1 MRPRPL
7 KKAFDLNKRLDV
19 EKSRRNS
26 RSQSLELDYR
36 SLRAGQSVPGANG
49 VKEEEKTF
57 SVTLLVNENEK
68 NVIVDM
74 INRAKNIISR
84 KVEKVIGKKPKNSVS
99 NVETL
104 QTVLES
110 WIGHEESRERE
121 EKAEEEQLIR
131 EQELQVSDMA
141 RRGLPVPVTF
151 HPREEL
157 ARAHSDMTEEE
168 NKSMAHLSQVGN
180 ADMEISRISWGRQQA
195 ADEVRRPLSPS
206 NSTRRQSAGTPT
218 LAAAE
223 NVPCPW
229 GLRPDSE
236 LYPPRL
242 RRPSSMYGTE
252 AAAASSRPPSRL
264 QVLSAS
270 PVPFTAGSRPHSRQ
284 ISASPLPSKIVSLSG
299 GIEVGS
305 SDSTIV
311 LHEEDE
317 EKGDVDADKVDTTDV
332 DASEDKT
339 GVDPTLYCRPASFL
353 IPIGGVWRPEDD
365 PGDNEIVW
373 EQEKES
379 KDDSGGRGVA
389 PFDPSLKSHL
399 HVVLS
404 PRPAD

>member
-1 MRPRPL
+1 
-7 KKAFDLNKRLDV
+7 
-19 EKSRRNS
+19 
-26 RSQSLELDYR
+26 
-36 SLRAGQSVPGANG
+36 
-49 VKEEEKTF
+49 
-57 SVTLLVNENEK
+57 
-68 NVIVDM
+68 
-74 INRAKNIISR
+74 
-84 KVEKVIGKKPKNSVS
+84 
-99 NVETL
+99 
-104 QTVLES
+104 
-110 WIGHEESRERE
+110 
-121 EKAEEEQLIR
+121 
-131 EQELQVSDMA
+131 
-141 RRGLPVPVTF
+141 
-151 HPREEL
+151 
-157 ARAHSDMTEEE
+157 
-168 NKSMAHLSQVGN
+168 
-180 ADMEISRISWGRQQA
+180 
-195 ADEVRRPLSPS
+195 
-206 NSTRRQSAGTPT
+206 
-218 LAAAE
+218 
-223 NVPCPW
+223 
-229 GLRPDSE
+229 
-236 LYPPRL
+236 
-242 RRPSSMYGTE
+242 MYGTE